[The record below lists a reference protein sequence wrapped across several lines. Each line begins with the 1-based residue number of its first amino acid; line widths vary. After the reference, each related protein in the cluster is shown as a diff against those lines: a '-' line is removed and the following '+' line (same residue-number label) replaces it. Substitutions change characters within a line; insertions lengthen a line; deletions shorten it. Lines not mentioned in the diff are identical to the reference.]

1 MKYIKLFNE
10 NVEYDQWELEQVL
23 NIARDEGYAVKDEY
37 STHQFHLTGGM
48 KSSRWYSFVVGGRLW
63 KISIEMSNLTAENLY
78 DKDPKFLPMILD
90 IYQRLLL
97 VLEPEDIEVRLWGFE
112 NERSVNK
119 YIETIDD
126 IKESIENDEHMISFI
141 MRFKL

>member
-37 STHQFHLTGGM
+37 TGCM

-97 VLEPEDIEVRLWGFE
+97 VLEPEDIEVRLWG
-112 NERSVNK
+112 
-119 YIETIDD
+119 I
-126 IKESIENDEHMISFI
+126 
-141 MRFKL
+141 